1 MFRRLPVPSPQALE
15 GLIQTISQRIGS
27 CLEREGLL
35 GRDIDNSY
43 LQLEP
48 PDESAL
54 LAWRTYRRVMSRAR

>member
-27 CLEREGLL
+27 YLEREGLL
-35 GRDIDNSY
+35 VRDIDNSY

-48 PDESAL
+48 RMNPPC
-54 LAWRTYRRVMSRAR
+54 WPGVRTGG